1 MKIEISDNINK
12 IKNKYKI
19 KTNDGYS
26 QFFNEVN
33 FLRFNRLIQTIDFK
47 SKINSMKKKIEI
59 DKRIYGKLNEKK
71 KTLVEKIEEEYIK
84 IITEAKATYDFSDQ
98 LIRKLDED
106 IRRNIDKNMAQKI
119 YRDLA
124 NDVME
129 STINKYVKYEKML
142 IILVDKYN
150 NLTCL

>member
-19 KTNDGYS
+19 KINDGYS

-33 FLRFNRLIQTIDFK
+33 FLRFNRVIQTIDLK

-84 IITEAKATYDFSDQ
+84 IITEAKATYEFSDQ
-98 LIRKLDED
+98 LMRKLDED

>member
-19 KTNDGYS
+19 KINDGYS

-33 FLRFNRLIQTIDFK
+33 FLRFNRVIQTIDLK

-98 LIRKLDED
+98 LMRKLDED

-150 NLTCL
+150 DLTCL

>member
-19 KTNDGYS
+19 KINDGYS

-33 FLRFNRLIQTIDFK
+33 FLRFNRVIQTIDLK

-59 DKRIYGKLNEKK
+59 DKRIYGKLNDKK

-98 LIRKLDED
+98 LMRKLDED

-150 NLTCL
+150 DLTCL

>member
-19 KTNDGYS
+19 KINDGYS

-33 FLRFNRLIQTIDFK
+33 FLRFNRVIQTLDLK

-71 KTLVEKIEEEYIK
+71 KH
-84 IITEAKATYDFSDQ
+84 Q
-98 LIRKLDED
+98 LKKLKKS
-106 IRRNIDKNMAQKI
+106 I
-119 YRDLA
+119 
-124 NDVME
+124 
-129 STINKYVKYEKML
+129 
-142 IILVDKYN
+142 
-150 NLTCL
+150 

>member
-1 MKIEISDNINK
+1 M
-12 IKNKYKI
+12 IK
-19 KTNDGYS
+19 
-26 QFFNEVN
+26 E
-33 FLRFNRLIQTIDFK
+33 
-47 SKINSMKKKIEI
+47 
-59 DKRIYGKLNEKK
+59 YGKLNEKK

-98 LIRKLDED
+98 LMRKLDED

-150 NLTCL
+150 DLTCF

>member
-1 MKIEISDNINK
+1 MKMEISDNINK

-19 KTNDGYS
+19 KINDGYS

-33 FLRFNRLIQTIDFK
+33 FLRFNRVIQTLDLK

-84 IITEAKATYDFSDQ
+84 IITEAKATYEFSDQ
-98 LIRKLDED
+98 LMRKLDED

-150 NLTCL
+150 DLTCL

>member
-19 KTNDGYS
+19 KINAGYS

-33 FLRFNRLIQTIDFK
+33 FLRFNRVIQTIDLK

-71 KTLVEKIEEEYIK
+71 KH
-84 IITEAKATYDFSDQ
+84 
-98 LIRKLDED
+98 
-106 IRRNIDKNMAQKI
+106 
-119 YRDLA
+119 
-124 NDVME
+124 
-129 STINKYVKYEKML
+129 
-142 IILVDKYN
+142 
-150 NLTCL
+150 

>member
-1 MKIEISDNINK
+1 MKMEISDNINK

-19 KTNDGYS
+19 KINDGYS

-33 FLRFNRLIQTIDFK
+33 FLRFNRVIQTIDLK

-59 DKRIYGKLNEKK
+59 DKRIYRKLNEQK

-84 IITEAKATYDFSDQ
+84 ILTEAKATYDFSD
-98 LIRKLDED
+98 LLMRKLDVD
-106 IRRNIDKNMAQKI
+106 IRRNFDKNMAQKI
-119 YRDLA
+119 YRDLT

-150 NLTCL
+150 DLTYL

>member
-1 MKIEISDNINK
+1 MEISDNINK

-19 KTNDGYS
+19 KINDGYS

-33 FLRFNRLIQTIDFK
+33 FLRFNRVIQTIDLK

-59 DKRIYGKLNEKK
+59 DKRIYRKLNEQK

-84 IITEAKATYDFSDQ
+84 ILTEAKATYDFSD
-98 LIRKLDED
+98 LLMRKLDVD
-106 IRRNIDKNMAQKI
+106 IRRNFDKNMAQKI
-119 YRDLA
+119 YRDLT

-150 NLTCL
+150 DLTCL

>member
-19 KTNDGYS
+19 KINDGYS

-98 LIRKLDED
+98 LMRKLDED

-150 NLTCL
+150 DLTCL

>member
-1 MKIEISDNINK
+1 MEISDNINK

-19 KTNDGYS
+19 KINDGYS

-33 FLRFNRLIQTIDFK
+33 FLRFNRVIQTLDLK

-71 KTLVEKIEEEYIK
+71 KTLVEKIEEEYMK

-98 LIRKLDED
+98 LMRKLDED

-150 NLTCL
+150 DLTCL

>member
-1 MKIEISDNINK
+1 MEISDNINK

-19 KTNDGYS
+19 KINDGYS

-33 FLRFNRLIQTIDFK
+33 FLRFNRVIQTLDLK

-71 KTLVEKIEEEYIK
+71 KTLVEKIEEEYMK

-150 NLTCL
+150 DLTCL

>member
-19 KTNDGYS
+19 KINDGYS

-33 FLRFNRLIQTIDFK
+33 FLRFNRVIQTIDLK

-84 IITEAKATYDFSDQ
+84 IITEAKATYDFSAQ
-98 LIRKLDED
+98 LMRKLDED

-150 NLTCL
+150 DLTCL

>member
-1 MKIEISDNINK
+1 MKMEISDNINK

-19 KTNDGYS
+19 KINDGYS

-33 FLRFNRLIQTIDFK
+33 FLRFNRVIQTIDLK

-84 IITEAKATYDFSDQ
+84 IITEAKATYEFSDQ
-98 LIRKLDED
+98 LMRKLDED

-150 NLTCL
+150 DLTCL

>member
-19 KTNDGYS
+19 KINDGYS

-33 FLRFNRLIQTIDFK
+33 FLRFNRVIQTIDLK

-84 IITEAKATYDFSDQ
+84 IITEAKATYEFSDQ
-98 LIRKLDED
+98 LMRKLDED

-150 NLTCL
+150 DLTCL

>member
-19 KTNDGYS
+19 KINDGYS

-33 FLRFNRLIQTIDFK
+33 FLRFNRVIQTIDLK

-71 KTLVEKIEEEYIK
+71 KTLVEKIEEEYMK

-119 YRDLA
+119 YIDLA

-150 NLTCL
+150 DLTCL

>member
-1 MKIEISDNINK
+1 M
-12 IKNKYKI
+12 
-19 KTNDGYS
+19 
-26 QFFNEVN
+26 
-33 FLRFNRLIQTIDFK
+33 
-47 SKINSMKKKIEI
+47 
-59 DKRIYGKLNEKK
+59 
-71 KTLVEKIEEEYIK
+71 
-84 IITEAKATYDFSDQ
+84 
-98 LIRKLDED
+98 RKLDED

-150 NLTCL
+150 DLTYL

>member
-19 KTNDGYS
+19 KINDGYS

-33 FLRFNRLIQTIDFK
+33 FLRFNRLIQTIDLK
-47 SKINSMKKKIEI
+47 SKINSMKNKYKQIKE
-59 DKRIYGKLNEKK
+59 YGKLNEKK

-150 NLTCL
+150 DLTCF

>member
-19 KTNDGYS
+19 KINDGYS

-33 FLRFNRLIQTIDFK
+33 FLRFNRVIQTIDLK

-84 IITEAKATYDFSDQ
+84 IITEAKATYEFSDQ
-98 LIRKLDED
+98 LMHKLDED

-150 NLTCL
+150 DLTCL

>member
-1 MKIEISDNINK
+1 MKMEISDNINK

-19 KTNDGYS
+19 KINDGYS

-33 FLRFNRLIQTIDFK
+33 FLRFNRVIQTIDLK

-59 DKRIYGKLNEKK
+59 DKRIYRKLNEQK

-84 IITEAKATYDFSDQ
+84 ILTEAKATYDFSD
-98 LIRKLDED
+98 LLMRKLDVD
-106 IRRNIDKNMAQKI
+106 IRRNFDKNMAQKI
-119 YRDLA
+119 YRDLT

-150 NLTCL
+150 DLTCL

>member
-1 MKIEISDNINK
+1 MEISDNINK

-19 KTNDGYS
+19 KINDGYS

-33 FLRFNRLIQTIDFK
+33 FLRFNRVIQTLDLK

-71 KTLVEKIEEEYIK
+71 KTLVEKIEEEYMK
-84 IITEAKATYDFSDQ
+84 IITEAKATYEFSDQ
-98 LIRKLDED
+98 LMRKLDED

-150 NLTCL
+150 DLTCL

>member
-1 MKIEISDNINK
+1 M
-12 IKNKYKI
+12 
-19 KTNDGYS
+19 
-26 QFFNEVN
+26 
-33 FLRFNRLIQTIDFK
+33 
-47 SKINSMKKKIEI
+47 
-59 DKRIYGKLNEKK
+59 
-71 KTLVEKIEEEYIK
+71 
-84 IITEAKATYDFSDQ
+84 
-98 LIRKLDED
+98 RKLDED

-150 NLTCL
+150 DLTCL

>member
-1 MKIEISDNINK
+1 MEISDNINK

-19 KTNDGYS
+19 KINDGYS

-33 FLRFNRLIQTIDFK
+33 FLRFNRVIQTLDLK

-84 IITEAKATYDFSDQ
+84 IITEAKATYEFSDQ
-98 LIRKLDED
+98 LMRKLDED

-150 NLTCL
+150 DLTCL

>member
-19 KTNDGYS
+19 KINDGYS

-33 FLRFNRLIQTIDFK
+33 FLRFNRVIQTLDLK

-84 IITEAKATYDFSDQ
+84 IITEAKAAYDFSDQ
-98 LIRKLDED
+98 LMRKLDED

-150 NLTCL
+150 DLTCL

>member
-19 KTNDGYS
+19 KINDGYS

-33 FLRFNRLIQTIDFK
+33 FLRFNRLIQTIDLK

-59 DKRIYGKLNEKK
+59 DKRIYGKQNEKK

-84 IITEAKATYDFSDQ
+84 IITEAKATYEFSEQ
-98 LIRKLDED
+98 LMRKLDED

-150 NLTCL
+150 DLTCL

>member
-1 MKIEISDNINK
+1 MKMEISDNINK

-19 KTNDGYS
+19 KINDGYS

-33 FLRFNRLIQTIDFK
+33 FLRFNRVIQTLDLK

-71 KTLVEKIEEEYIK
+71 KTLVEKIEEEYMK

-150 NLTCL
+150 DLTCL